1 MNEWDV
7 VISKSLDESDEEED
21 DFDSFVDWA
30 DAVN

>member
-30 DAVN
+30 DAVA